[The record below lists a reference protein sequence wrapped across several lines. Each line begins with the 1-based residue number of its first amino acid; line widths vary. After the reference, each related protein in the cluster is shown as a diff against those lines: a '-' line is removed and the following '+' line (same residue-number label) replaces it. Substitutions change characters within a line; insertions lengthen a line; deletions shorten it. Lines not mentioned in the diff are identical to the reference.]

1 MPELSDQEDTRPR
14 LDPTP
19 PPDEPRNWSPK
30 LPPDRRPPDENPV
43 ETSKKGKDPYA
54 KGTTEKDIGDVDE
67 KRKKQLLAP
76 VDAGLANNKAW
87 GNVADGISAA
97 AGLASAFIGGPVL
110 DAGATLLVRLFIGS
124 QLDLSNYELG
134 VARQNVS
141 ENFKKVEPLVFDLDG
156 DGIDLI
162 PAWQSL
168 VTFDWNDDGLFDPTS
183 WIGGDD
189 AFLVID
195 LGLDGLINQAA
206 ELTFGDSGIGGLT
219 DLDRLRGYDTNSD
232 GVLNLYDAQFSDF
245 RLWRDLNQNGVSE
258 SGELTSLDAAGI
270 SAVSL
275 SGTPVMP
282 SPDTSIYW
290 FDSNG
295 NTLVETDEIF
305 ADAADAPPGSIIG
318 EVLDGAVIFHSSTA
332 TSTTGTIQT
341 YTTSLGFDADGF
353 IGSVDGN
360 VLSIIYESGNTL
372 RYQIAA
378 NGVGETIDISRSLYR
393 GVIGGDGNDV
403 FIADRVAPSQL
414 LGGDGDD
421 DLTGGSGD
429 DLLVGGLGSDRLI
442 GGAGND
448 ILVIDSDDFAKEV
461 DAGDGYDL
469 IYLDGTTGVSL
480 YLAAI
485 GGEGAYGTGGNDT
498 LSAVGVAVDT
508 LLYGFA
514 GDDILLGGDHND
526 LLLGGLG
533 ADHLS
538 GGDGDDILLID
549 SDDLLISGGDGQ
561 DIAIVTTPDSMSLD
575 ITDHSIE
582 LIFGNDGDDQ
592 FTASGATA
600 VDMDGGGGNDVLTG
614 GDGDDL
620 FTGGTGND
628 TILGGIGTD
637 VAGYSGQ
644 SSDYSVAQSGDGYI
658 VTDLNTTDG
667 DDGADYI
674 EDIERLLFANGSIHL
689 GGSNS
694 NPDVQGEVWQ
704 VRSSDDILLLEAT
717 ILENDGDADNDRLH
731 ITGISKV
738 IGGEVS
744 LGSDGNITFS
754 SSTTAPSIGSFSYRV
769 EDGHGGQGEATSE
782 LRLRRALPA
791 DMLYSLQWALDA
803 INIVDV
809 WEDYSGEGVSVVID
823 DSGIDATQTDLI
835 PNLDPQYISA
845 SGDRIHGTFVAGL
858 VGASRN
864 GDGIV
869 GVAYN
874 ATLVT
879 GQMPSLFMDYGSFS
893 GFDIVNNSWT
903 DSRSTIF
910 TTMQTPGSTGAI
922 REQAEEGRGG
932 LGTIT
937 VFASG
942 NEREFGE
949 DANQYADQSSRH
961 VITVGSI
968 DADGK
973 VSDFSNPGTSILVV
987 APGGD
992 IVSTDRPGENG
1003 FGGSNQD
1010 VGPDLAWGSG
1020 TSAAAPLVA
1029 GVAALLLEANP
1040 LLGWRDVQEILAYSA
1055 WNTDPEDLGWQTNG
1069 ATNWNGGG
1077 LHVSRD
1083 YGFGLIDA
1091 RAAVRLAE
1099 TWKKT
1104 STSSNEAS
1112 TSVSKNVGHSIPDNT
1127 GLTTSSTVH
1136 VTEDIEIDH
1145 VEVSVNITHSNIGDL
1160 VLELIS
1166 PDGTK
1171 SVLLNRI
1178 LVDPDSTTDRGSTAD
1193 GIDWTFSTT
1202 HDWGESSVG
1211 DWTLVVRDA
1220 ATGEVG
1226 TLNSWSLKIFGD
1238 LASNDDT
1245 YIYTQDYG
1253 QLTGTANASRRTLS
1267 DTAGYDVINAS
1278 AIFENS
1284 LLSLESGVES
1294 QLAGNS
1300 LVIASGATIEAAYL
1314 GDGDDVVTGNSAN
1327 NYINGGRGDD
1337 VLEGLAGSD
1346 TLDGAQ
1352 GINTA
1357 SYERSD
1363 AAVQIDLE
1371 QGTASGG
1378 HATNDVLM
1386 NISGLR
1392 GSSFSD
1398 SLTGDA
1404 NDNHLQGMEGDDA
1417 LVGGTGNDLLQGG
1430 DGADS
1435 LSGGDGDDALNGG
1448 AGDDVL
1454 DGGTGWDIAYFVGLS
1469 ASYTISTASG
1479 ITTVTG
1485 ADGTDTLTNVEV
1497 LQFYDQQVYIGGANT
1512 APVAASQSITLIQ
1525 RQAVSLSELDLLA
1538 GAVDADGDDLSLL
1551 YVFGSSHGTVTL
1563 TDDDLVRFDVA
1574 PDFVGTTSFDFSI
1587 SDGNFGEGRATVTV
1601 TVNPT
1606 VTYNG
1611 VAGADT
1617 FLGLG
1622 SVDTVHGN
1630 GGDDHLDGG
1639 FGNDELYGGDDDDTL
1654 VGGAGSDLLDGGAGI
1669 DTADYGASSH
1679 AVIVD
1684 LFAGAASGGDAS
1696 GDVLVDIEN
1705 ITGSAKND
1713 YLTGD
1718 DNANTL
1724 QGLAGDDRLDGG
1736 AGSDVLSGDDGRD
1749 VLLGGAGD
1757 DTLHGGAGADVLRGG
1772 SGADTLDGG
1781 SGIDVASYLDSAT
1794 GISINLSTGVMTG
1807 ADTTGD
1813 VFLSIEGIEGSNFN
1827 DQLIGSS
1834 KADFLSGAGGDD
1846 QLTGQG
1852 GSDTYSFE
1860 RGDGVDSIV
1869 EGVDSSSTDHLI
1881 LGVGINP
1888 RNLTMIRSVSDADDV
1903 TLSFGAG
1910 NGSIFLDEQFYG
1922 GGFGYGIE
1930 DITFSSGLTWS
1941 LADIRVA
1948 YLDQVATDGND
1959 TVMAFNGV
1967 DDTLEG
1973 GKGNDVLRGLSGS
1986 DTYLYQIGDGD
1997 DTIFEEVQSTAV
2009 DRLVLGEGITAAN
2022 LTFERSTS
2030 DTDDV
2035 KLLFAGGGSVLLE
2048 EQFYGGGYGYG
2059 IELIQFSDETIW
2071 DEADLEAAYLAQVQ
2085 TSGNDSI
2092 WGFSSKA
2099 DILHGGTGDD
2109 VLRGLSGSD
2118 TYLFAAGDGADS
2130 IYESVDSSSTDK
2142 LVLGETLL
2150 AQDIVLTRSVTDTD
2164 DVTLSFVGYDG
2175 SIFLDEQF
2183 YGYGYGIEE
2192 LWFGDQTYWTS
2203 KRLRQ
2208 EVDGIVATTGN
2219 DTLYGVGN
2227 FDDTFNALQGNDSL
2241 YGYSGD
2247 DTYFYAAGDGN
2258 DTIFE
2263 SAVSGDTD
2271 RVVFG
2276 AGINPED
2283 VTVERPSSD
2292 LTDVILHVGSTGGI
2306 TIDGQ
2311 FSGAAGTGV
2320 ERVEFANGTIWT
2332 FDDLKA
2338 KSLLDAQ
2345 TTGDDTI
2352 RGFDSRD
2359 DQIAG
2364 GEGNDSLY
2372 GYSGSD
2378 SYLVGF
2384 DEGADTIYEAADA
2397 SGIDQI
2403 IFGAGLSA
2411 IDLRVARASSD
2422 SSDMV
2427 LSFTSSSTTVTID
2440 SQFHSSGSRVEQ
2452 VSFDDS
2458 TVLLAD
2464 DLFRLYGGR
2473 NATSGNDVLTGSYY
2487 GTSTNEYL
2495 WGAGGDDTLTGNSS
2509 ETTFYYY
2516 GLGDGHDTIVSGSGY
2531 LVFGAGISPDSVI
2544 GFRDANN
2551 PYTVVFE
2558 VADGGTIT
2566 LNNVLNYAGPQN
2578 ARFADGTIWDWSAML
2593 SRAILY
2599 GTNASETIEGTFRDD
2614 IINAQAGDDYIDGD
2628 AGSDTYLYATGDGND
2643 TIYDHSS
2650 PSVDVLR
2657 LLDNNVSD
2665 IVVQTSG
2672 NDVIIE
2678 IASTGEKITLYNQ
2691 TLFGYG
2697 IEKIEFEDGT
2707 SWDHASIAAAAAGDH
2722 APTSATLTG
2731 ASVAENSANGTIVGT
2746 VSGIDPDI
2754 GDVLTYTLS
2763 DDAGGRFAIDAN
2775 TGAITVADRT
2785 LLDYESAASHN
2796 VTVRVTDQLGMTFD
2810 KAFAITITN
2819 VNEAPAGATLIGGS
2833 VVENSANN
2841 TVVGTV
2847 TGVDPD
2853 VGATLSYTLIDNAG
2867 GRFAINATTGQITV
2881 ADGSLIDYE
2890 DATSHDVTVRVTDQ
2904 GGLIFDKS
2912 FTLDV
2917 NNVVGITKNG
2927 TSSAN
2932 TLTGTSEEDVL
2943 NGLGGNDTL
2952 NGLGGNDTLDGG
2964 TGNDAMNGGA
2974 GNDLYIVD
2982 SSGDVVNENA
2992 NEGIDEVRTSL
3003 SSYALGTNVE
3013 NLTGTTTSGFTG
3025 EGNALN
3031 NIITGST
3038 GEDALS
3044 GVDGNDTLY
3053 GGAGDD
3059 YLDGGDDDDS
3069 LFGGDGDD
3077 ILDGGLGVDL
3087 FDGGAGID
3095 TADFRY
3101 NEMAW
3106 TLDLMAGQA
3115 IGEDATTETLIS
3127 IENLVGGKS
3136 NDTLIGSAAA
3146 NVLMGQAGDDEISG
3160 VDGDD
3165 TLYGDDGDDYL
3176 DGGDG
3181 DDSLFGGDGDDI
3193 LDGGLGVDVFD
3204 GGAGNDTA
3212 DFRYNEMA
3220 WTLDLSNGQA
3230 IGEDNTTETL
3240 TSIENLIGGT
3250 SNDSLIGSADVNVLM
3265 GQAGD
3270 DTLAGLDG
3278 NDTLYGDGGNDYLM
3292 GGDGDDA
3299 LFGGDGDD
3307 TLDGGLGVDSFDG
3320 GDGVDTADFSYNTM
3334 SWTLNLATGQAVAED
3349 NTTETLVSIEN
3360 LVGGSSDDILIGDSG
3375 DNVLAGLGGNDT
3387 LRGGAGD
3394 DVMEGGDGD
3403 DTFEGQG
3410 GTKWIT
3416 TGAGNDIIVL
3426 HANSGD
3432 LQVDDFTDGSDK
3444 IDLRGT
3450 GVTIDTAAQDVTVTE
3465 YSGDGVLVEYG
3476 TSQVWLA
3483 GVATGHITFADDFI
3497 FDESSQSMSQRQSD
3511 SADNPTAGTFAALA
3525 YSASAG
3531 TGEGAA
3537 PAGSGADTPSA
3548 NSAAFSRP
3556 AANQAETHS
3565 SRGGGGG
3572 GAKLPDFASDEA
3584 KAPQRFRT
3592 NDARPPQ
3599 VSDLRDSLER
3609 GFGDDKHHGQPLSNA
3624 LKDLGGGADDFLLSR
3639 RISTMRQDLSVFGV
3653 SRGELTD
3660 RMYPEEVRSLGQH
3673 FAAAS

>member
-1 MPELSDQEDTRPR
+1 M
-14 LDPTP
+14 
-19 PPDEPRNWSPK
+19 
-30 LPPDRRPPDENPV
+30 
-43 ETSKKGKDPYA
+43 
-54 KGTTEKDIGDVDE
+54 
-67 KRKKQLLAP
+67 
-76 VDAGLANNKAW
+76 
-87 GNVADGISAA
+87 
-97 AGLASAFIGGPVL
+97 
-110 DAGATLLVRLFIGS
+110 
-124 QLDLSNYELG
+124 
-134 VARQNVS
+134 
-141 ENFKKVEPLVFDLDG
+141 
-156 DGIDLI
+156 
-162 PAWQSL
+162 
-168 VTFDWNDDGLFDPTS
+168 
-183 WIGGDD
+183 
-189 AFLVID
+189 
-195 LGLDGLINQAA
+195 
-206 ELTFGDSGIGGLT
+206 DS
-219 DLDRLRGYDTNSD
+219 
-232 GVLNLYDAQFSDF
+232 
-245 RLWRDLNQNGVSE
+245 
-258 SGELTSLDAAGI
+258 
-270 SAVSL
+270 
-275 SGTPVMP
+275 
-282 SPDTSIYW
+282 
-290 FDSNG
+290 
-295 NTLVETDEIF
+295 
-305 ADAADAPPGSIIG
+305 
-318 EVLDGAVIFHSSTA
+318 
-332 TSTTGTIQT
+332 
-341 YTTSLGFDADGF
+341 
-353 IGSVDGN
+353 
-360 VLSIIYESGNTL
+360 
-372 RYQIAA
+372 
-378 NGVGETIDISRSLYR
+378 
-393 GVIGGDGNDV
+393 
-403 FIADRVAPSQL
+403 
-414 LGGDGDD
+414 
-421 DLTGGSGD
+421 
-429 DLLVGGLGSDRLI
+429 
-442 GGAGND
+442 
-448 ILVIDSDDFAKEV
+448 
-461 DAGDGYDL
+461 
-469 IYLDGTTGVSL
+469 
-480 YLAAI
+480 
-485 GGEGAYGTGGNDT
+485 
-498 LSAVGVAVDT
+498 
-508 LLYGFA
+508 
-514 GDDILLGGDHND
+514 
-526 LLLGGLG
+526 
-533 ADHLS
+533 
-538 GGDGDDILLID
+538 
-549 SDDLLISGGDGQ
+549 
-561 DIAIVTTPDSMSLD
+561 
-575 ITDHSIE
+575 
-582 LIFGNDGDDQ
+582 
-592 FTASGATA
+592 
-600 VDMDGGGGNDVLTG
+600 
-614 GDGDDL
+614 
-620 FTGGTGND
+620 
-628 TILGGIGTD
+628 
-637 VAGYSGQ
+637 
-644 SSDYSVAQSGDGYI
+644 
-658 VTDLNTTDG
+658 
-667 DDGADYI
+667 
-674 EDIERLLFANGSIHL
+674 
-689 GGSNS
+689 
-694 NPDVQGEVWQ
+694 
-704 VRSSDDILLLEAT
+704 
-717 ILENDGDADNDRLH
+717 
-731 ITGISKV
+731 
-738 IGGEVS
+738 
-744 LGSDGNITFS
+744 
-754 SSTTAPSIGSFSYRV
+754 
-769 EDGHGGQGEATSE
+769 
-782 LRLRRALPA
+782 
-791 DMLYSLQWALDA
+791 
-803 INIVDV
+803 
-809 WEDYSGEGVSVVID
+809 
-823 DSGIDATQTDLI
+823 TQTDLA
-835 PNLDPQYISA
+835 PNLDPQYISTL
-845 SGDRIHGTFVAGL
+845 GDRIHGTYVAGL

-869 GVAYN
+869 GVAYD

-879 GQMPSLFMDYGSFS
+879 GQQPGLFMDYGSFS
-893 GFDIVNNSWT
+893 AFDVVNNSWV
-903 DSRSTIF
+903 DLRATIF
-910 TTMQTPGSTGAI
+910 KDYHPTGSTDAI
-922 REQAEEGRGG
+922 RKQAEEGRGG

-937 VFASG
+937 VFAAG
-942 NEREFGE
+942 NERASGE

-968 DADGK
+968 DANGK
-973 VSDFSNPGTSILVV
+973 VSDFSSPGTSILVV

-1055 WNTDPEDLGWQTNG
+1055 WNTDPEDIGWQTNG

-1099 TWKKT
+1099 TWTKT

-1112 TSVSKNVGHSIPDNT
+1112 TSVSKTVGHSIPDNT
-1127 GLTTSSTVH
+1127 GLTTSSTVY
-1136 VTEDIEIDH
+1136 VIEDIEIDH

-1178 LVDPDSTTDRGSTAD
+1178 QVDPDSTTDRGSTAD

-1314 GDGDDVVTGNSAN
+1314 GDGDDVVSGNSAN

-1352 GINTA
+1352 GVNTA

-1386 NISGLR
+1386 NISGLS

-1417 LVGGTGNDLLQGG
+1417 LVGGTGDDLLQGG

-1435 LSGGDGDDALNGG
+1435 LSGGEGDDALNGG

-1485 ADGTDTLTNVEV
+1485 ADGTDTLTSVEV

-1512 APVAASQSITLIQ
+1512 GPTAASQSITLIQ
-1525 RQAVSLSELDLLA
+1525 RQPLSLSELDLLA

-1606 VTYNG
+1606 VTYAG

-1654 VGGAGSDLLDGGAGI
+1654 VGGAGSDLLDGGTGT

-1684 LFAGAASGGDAS
+1684 LFAGTASGGDAS

-1705 ITGSAKND
+1705 ITGSAKSD

-1718 DNANTL
+1718 DNANIL
-1724 QGLAGDDRLDGG
+1724 QGLEGDDGLDGG
-1736 AGSDVLSGDDGRD
+1736 AGSDVLSGDEGRD
-1749 VLLGGAGD
+1749 ILLGGAGD

-1772 SGADTLDGG
+1772 TGADTLDGG
-1781 SGIDVASYLDSAT
+1781 SGVDVASYLDSTT

-1860 RGDGVDSIV
+1860 RGDGSDSIV
-1869 EGVDSSSTDHLI
+1869 EGVDSTSTDHLR

-1888 RNLTMIRSVSDADDV
+1888 RNLTMIRSVSDADDL

-1941 LADIRVA
+1941 VADLRVA
-1948 YLDQVATDGND
+1948 YLDQVQTDGND
-1959 TVMAFNGV
+1959 TVMAFTGV
-1967 DDTLEG
+1967 DDILEG

-1986 DTYLYQIGDGD
+1986 DTYLYRLGDGD
-1997 DTIFEEVQSTAV
+1997 DTIFEEVQTTAV
-2009 DRLVLGEGITAAN
+2009 DRLVLGEGITPGN

-2059 IELIQFSDETIW
+2059 IGLIQFSDGTIW
-2071 DEADLEAAYLAQVQ
+2071 GEADLEAAYLAQVQ

-2099 DILHGGTGDD
+2099 DTLHGGTGDD

-2183 YGYGYGIEE
+2183 YNSFNYGIEE

-2208 EVDGIVATTGN
+2208 EMEGIVATTGN
-2219 DTLYGVGN
+2219 DSLYGVGN
-2227 FDDTFNALQGNDSL
+2227 FDDTFNGLQGNDSL

-2247 DTYFYAAGDGN
+2247 DTYFYAVGDGN
-2258 DTIFE
+2258 DSIFE
-2263 SAVSGDTD
+2263 SAIGGDTD
-2271 RVVFG
+2271 RIVFG
-2276 AGINPED
+2276 ADIDPED
-2283 VTVERPSSD
+2283 VAVERVPSD

-2306 TIDGQ
+2306 TIDGE
-2311 FSGAAGTGV
+2311 FSDAAGSGV
-2320 ERVEFANGTIWT
+2320 ERVEFANGTTWT
-2332 FDDLKA
+2332 LDDLKA
-2338 KSLLDAQ
+2338 RSILYMETA
-2345 TTGDDTI
+2345 GDDTI
-2352 RGFDSRD
+2352 RGFVGRD
-2359 DQIAG
+2359 DEIAG
-2364 GEGNDSLY
+2364 SAGNDTLY

-2384 DEGADTIYEAADA
+2384 DDGADTIYEAVDA
-2397 SGIDQI
+2397 AGTDKI
-2403 IFGAGLSA
+2403 IFSAGLSA
-2411 IDLRVARASSD
+2411 ADLRVARASSD
-2422 SSDMV
+2422 SLDMV
-2427 LSFTSSSTTVTID
+2427 LSFTNSSTTVTID
-2440 SQFHSSGSRVEQ
+2440 SQFNYTGSRVEQ
-2452 VSFDDS
+2452 VSFDGS
-2458 TVLLAD
+2458 TILLAE
-2464 DLFRLYGGR
+2464 DLLRLYGGR
-2473 NATSGNDVLTGSYY
+2473 NATSGADVLTGSYA
-2487 GTSTNEYL
+2487 GASTNDYL
-2495 WGAGGDDTLTGNSS
+2495 WGGGGDDTLTGDSS
-2509 ETTFYYY
+2509 ETTVFYY
-2516 GLGDGHDTIVSGSGY
+2516 GLGDGHDTIVSGNGS
-2531 LVFGAGISPDSVI
+2531 LMFGAGITPDNIV
-2544 GFRDANN
+2544 GFRDSSN
-2551 PYTVVFE
+2551 PSTVVFE

-2566 LNNVLNYAGPQN
+2566 LNNVLQNTGPRDV
-2578 ARFADGTIWDWSAML
+2578 RFTDGTVWDWNAMA
-2593 SRAILY
+2593 SHAILY
-2599 GTNASETIEGTFRDD
+2599 GTNVSESIKGTFWNDT
-2614 IINAQAGDDYIDGD
+2614 IYAQAGDDYIDGWY
-2628 AGSDTYLYATGDGND
+2628 GSDTYIYATGDGND
-2643 TIYDHSS
+2643 IIDEDTT
-2650 PSVDVLR
+2650 PEVDVLR
-2657 LLDNNVSD
+2657 LSDNTASG

-2672 NDVIIE
+2672 NHVTIE
-2678 IASTGEKITLYNQ
+2678 IASTGEQITLYNQ
-2691 TLFGYG
+2691 LLFGYG
-2697 IEKIEFEDGT
+2697 IEIIEFEDGT
-2707 SWDHASIAAAAAGDH
+2707 SWDRTYIAAVAAGDH
-2722 APTSATLTG
+2722 APTSATFTG
-2731 ASVAENSANGTIVGT
+2731 ASVAENSVNGSIVGT
-2746 VSGIDPDI
+2746 ISAVDPDV
-2754 GDVLTYTLS
+2754 GDVPTFTFI
-2763 DDAGGRFAIDAN
+2763 DDSNGRFAIDAN
-2775 TGAITVADRT
+2775 TGTITVADGA
-2785 LLDYESAASHN
+2785 LLDYESA
-2796 VTVRVTDQLGMTFD
+2796 
-2810 KAFAITITN
+2810 I
-2819 VNEAPAGATLIGGS
+2819 
-2833 VVENSANN
+2833 
-2841 TVVGTV
+2841 
-2847 TGVDPD
+2847 
-2853 VGATLSYTLIDNAG
+2853 
-2867 GRFAINATTGQITV
+2867 
-2881 ADGSLIDYE
+2881 
-2890 DATSHDVTVRVTDQ
+2890 SHDVTVRVTDKD
-2904 GGLIFDKS
+2904 GMTLDKS
-2912 FTLDV
+2912 FTLDIT
-2917 NNVVGITKNG
+2917 NVAGSTENG

-2932 TLTGTSEEDVL
+2932 TLTGTIEEDVL

-2964 TGNDAMNGGA
+2964 TDNDTMNGGA

-3003 SSYALGTNVE
+3003 SIYALGANVE

-3025 EGNALN
+3025 EGNALA
-3031 NIITGST
+3031 NIITGSS

-3044 GVDGNDTLY
+3044 GIDGNDALY
-3053 GGAGDD
+3053 GGVGDD
-3059 YLDGGDDDDS
+3059 YLDGGDGDDS
-3069 LFGGDGDD
+3069 LFGGDGND
-3077 ILDGGLGVDL
+3077 ILDGGLGVDH

-3106 TLDLMAGQA
+3106 TLDLAVGQA
-3115 IGEDATTETLIS
+3115 IGEDNTTETLIS
-3127 IENLVGGKS
+3127 IENLIGGKS
-3136 NDTLIGSAAA
+3136 NDTLIGSATA

-3165 TLYGDDGDDYL
+3165 TLYGDGGDDYL

-3181 DDSLFGGDGDDI
+3181 DDSLFGGDGNDI

-3204 GGAGNDTA
+3204 GGAGSDTA
-3212 DFRYNEMA
+3212 DFRYNTMA
-3220 WTLDLSNGQA
+3220 WTLDLSIGQA
-3230 IGEDNTTETL
+3230 IGEDATTETL

-3250 SNDSLIGSADVNVLM
+3250 SNDSLIGSADANVLM
-3265 GQAGD
+3265 GQAGY

-3278 NDTLYGDGGNDYLM
+3278 DDTLYGDSGNDYLM
-3292 GGDGDDA
+3292 GGDGNDS

-3307 TLDGGLGVDSFDG
+3307 TLDGGLGVNTFDG
-3320 GDGVDTADFSYNTM
+3320 GDGIDTADFSYNTM
-3334 SWTLNLATGQAVAED
+3334 SWTLDLSTGQAVGED
-3349 NTTETLVSIEN
+3349 NTTETLISIEN
-3360 LVGGSSDDILIGDSG
+3360 VVGGASDDTLIGDSG

-3394 DVMEGGDGD
+3394 DIMEGGDGD

-3426 HANSGD
+3426 HADSGD
-3432 LQVDDFTDGSDK
+3432 LQVDDFTDGNDK

-3465 YSGDGVLVEYG
+3465 YAGDGVLVEYG

-3483 GVATGHITFADDFI
+3483 GVATGHITLADDFI
-3497 FDESSQSMSQRQSD
+3497 FDASSQSMSQRQSD
-3511 SADNPTAGTFAALA
+3511 SADSSTAETFASQA
-3525 YSASAG
+3525 YSASAE
-3531 TGEGAA
+3531 TGQGAE
-3537 PAGSGADTPSA
+3537 PSAGGGAGAPSA
-3548 NSAAFSRP
+3548 NSAVSSGP
-3556 AANQAETHS
+3556 AANHAETHS
-3565 SRGGGGG
+3565 PGGGGGG
-3572 GAKLPDFASDEA
+3572 GAKLPDFANDESRS
-3584 KAPQRFRT
+3584 PQRFGT
-3592 NDARPPQ
+3592 KSAGSLQ
-3599 VSDLRDSLER
+3599 VRDLRDALER
-3609 GFGDDKHHGQPLSNA
+3609 GFGDDKQHGQPLPDTRRSF
-3624 LKDLGGGADDFLLSR
+3624 GSGADDFLLSR

-3660 RMYPEEVRSLGQH
+3660 RMYPDEARSLGQH

>member
-1 MPELSDQEDTRPR
+1 MPGYPNNAGTLSSLKQ
-14 LDPTP
+14 TP
-19 PPDEPRNWSPK
+19 PPDDPRHFP
-30 LPPDRRPPDENPV
+30 PPDDPRKWDEDPIKTL
-43 ETSKKGKDPYA
+43 EKGVSPLDEGA
-54 KGTTEKDIGDVDE
+54 TEKEVGPVTRED
-67 KRKKQLLAP
+67 KKKLLDGLQAASDNNDWWSTTGTALTVVSFFVP
-76 VDAGLANNKAW
+76 GIAGFLAGVVGQFINNEVDASNL
-87 GNVADGISAA
+87 DLAA
-97 AGLASAFIGGPVL
+97 AK
-110 DAGATLLVRLFIGS
+110 R
-124 QLDLSNYELG
+124 
-134 VARQNVS
+134 NVT
-141 ENFKKVEPLVFDLDG
+141 ENFKGVEPLVFDLDG
-156 DGIDLI
+156 DGIDFI
-162 PAWQSL
+162 SASQSL
-168 VTFDWNDDGLFDPTS
+168 VAFDWNDDGFFDPTS
-183 WIGGDD
+183 WIDGDD

-195 LGLDGLINQAA
+195 LGLDGLIDQAA
-206 ELTFGDSGIGGLT
+206 ELTFAESGTAGLT

-232 GVLNLYDAQFSDF
+232 GVLDSNDAQFADF

-258 SGELTSLDAAGI
+258 SGELVNLDSAGI
-270 SAVSL
+270 TAVSL
-275 SGTPVMP
+275 TGTPVTP
-282 SPDTSIYW
+282 SPDASIYW
-290 FDSNG
+290 FDINED
-295 NTLVETDEIF
+295 TL
-305 ADAADAPPGSIIG
+305 ADPSELFTNPADAPPGSIIG
-318 EVLDGAVIFHSSTA
+318 EILDGAVVFHSSTA
-332 TSTTGTIQT
+332 ASITGTVQT
-341 YTTSLGFDADGF
+341 YATSLGFDADGF

-360 VLSIIYESGNTL
+360 VLSILYNSGDTL

-378 NGVGETIDISRSLYR
+378 DGVGETIDISRSLYR
-393 GVIGGDGNDV
+393 GAMGGDGNDII
-403 FIADRVAPSQL
+403 IADRVAPSQL
-414 LGGDGDD
+414 LGGDGND

-429 DLLVGGLGSDRLI
+429 DFLAGGLGSDRLI

-448 ILVIDSDDFAKEV
+448 ILVIDSDDLSREV

-469 IYLDGTTGVSL
+469 IYLDGTSGISL
-480 YLAAI
+480 NLAAI
-485 GGEGAYGTGGNDT
+485 NGEGAYGTGGNDT
-498 LSAVGVAVDT
+498 LSAVGVTADAA
-508 LLYGFA
+508 LYGFA
-514 GDDILLGGDHND
+514 GDDILLGGDYND
-526 LLLGGLG
+526 LLFGDLG
-533 ADHLS
+533 ADQLS
-538 GGDGDDILLID
+538 GGDGDDILFID
-549 SDDLLISGGDGQ
+549 SDDVLVSGGAGQ
-561 DIAIVTTPDSMSLD
+561 DIAIVTTSDSVLLD
-575 ITDHSIE
+575 LTAHSIE
-582 LIFGNDGDDQ
+582 LIFGNEGDDQ
-592 FTASGATA
+592 FTASGSTS
-600 VDMDGGGGNDVLTG
+600 VDMDGGGGNDSLTG

-620 FTGGTGND
+620 FTGGGGND
-628 TILGGIGTD
+628 TISGGMGTD

-644 SSDYSVAQSGDGYI
+644 SGDYSVVQSGDGYI
-658 VTDLNTTDG
+658 ITDLNTSDG
-667 DDGADYI
+667 DDGTDYI
-674 EDIERLLFANGSIHL
+674 EDVERLLFVDGSIHL
-689 GGSNS
+689 GGNNS
-694 NPDVQGEVWQ
+694 SPFVQGEIWL
-704 VRSSDDILLLEAT
+704 VRSSGGIVLDEDA
-717 ILENDGDADNDRLH
+717 ILENDSDPDNDRMH
-731 ITGISKV
+731 ISGISKV
-738 IGGEVS
+738 VGGSVS
-744 LGSDGNITFS
+744 LRSDGNITFS

-809 WEDYSGEGVSVVID
+809 WEDYSGAGVSVVID

-835 PNLDPQYISA
+835 PNLDPQHISA

-910 TTMQTPGSTGAI
+910 TTMQTPGSTDAI

-973 VSDFSNPGTSILVV
+973 VSDFSNPGTSVLVV

-992 IVSTDRPGENG
+992 IISTDRPGENG

-1145 VEVSVNITHSNIGDL
+1145 VEVSVSITHSNIGDL

-1220 ATGEVG
+1220 VTGEVG

-1300 LVIASGATIEAAYL
+1300 LVIASGVTIEAAYL

-1337 VLEGLAGSD
+1337 ILEGLAGSD

-1352 GINTA
+1352 GVNAA
-1357 SYERSD
+1357 SYEHSD

-1622 SVDTVHGN
+1622 SIDTVHGN
-1630 GGDDHLDGG
+1630 GSDDHLDGG

-1654 VGGAGSDLLDGGAGI
+1654 VGGAGSDLLDGGTGT

-1684 LFAGAASGGDAS
+1684 LFAGTASGGDAS

-1860 RGDGVDSIV
+1860 RGDGSDSIV

-1903 TLSFGAG
+1903 TFSFGAG

-1941 LADIRVA
+1941 LADLRVA
-1948 YLDQVATDGND
+1948 YLDQVRTDGND

-1973 GKGNDVLRGLSGS
+1973 GEGNDVLRGLTGS
-1986 DTYLYQIGDGD
+1986 DTYLYRLGDGD

-2009 DRLVLGEGITAAN
+2009 DRLVLGEGITADN

-2059 IELIQFSDETIW
+2059 IELIQFSDGTIW

-2130 IYESVDSSSTDK
+2130 IHESVDSSSTDK

-2150 AQDIVLTRSVTDTD
+2150 AQDIVLTRSVTDAD

-2241 YGYSGD
+2241 YGYSGG
-2247 DTYFYAAGDGN
+2247 DTYVYAAGDGN
-2258 DTIFE
+2258 DSIFE
-2263 SAVSGDTD
+2263 SAIPEDTD

-2283 VTVERPSSD
+2283 VTVERLSSD

-2311 FSGAAGTGV
+2311 FSDAAGSGV

-2332 FDDLKA
+2332 SDDLKSQ
-2338 KSLLDAQ
+2338 SLLDAM
-2345 TTGDDTI
+2345 TPGDDII
-2352 RGFDSRD
+2352 RGFDGRD

-2364 GEGNDSLY
+2364 GVGNDSLY

-2384 DEGADTIYEAADA
+2384 DEGADTIYEADGAVGTDK
-2397 SGIDQI
+2397 IV
-2403 IFGAGLSA
+2403 FGAGLSVA
-2411 IDLRVARASSD
+2411 DLRVARASSD
-2422 SSDMV
+2422 SLDMV
-2427 LSFTSSSTTVTID
+2427 LSFTNSSTTVTID
-2440 SQFHSSGSRVEQ
+2440 GQFYYNRPRVEQ
-2452 VSFDDS
+2452 VLFNGSI
-2458 TVLLAD
+2458 VLFAD

-2473 NATSGNDVLTGSYY
+2473 DATSGDDVLTSADFG
-2487 GTSTNEYL
+2487 GATSDDYL
-2495 WGAGGDDTLTGNSS
+2495 WGKGGNDTLTGNSA
-2509 ETTFYYY
+2509 EWTVFYY
-2516 GLGDGHDTIVSGSGY
+2516 GLGDGHDTIVSGDGS
-2531 LVFGAGISPDSVI
+2531 LVLGAGITPDNII
-2544 GFRDANN
+2544 GSRDSSNSS
-2551 PYTVVFE
+2551 TVVFE

-2566 LNNVLNYAGPQN
+2566 LDNVLKSTGPRDV
-2578 ARFADGTIWDWSAML
+2578 RFADGTVWNVNEMASH
-2593 SRAILY
+2593 AILY
-2599 GTNASETIEGTFRDD
+2599 GTNASESIQGTFWDD
-2614 IINAQAGDDYIDGD
+2614 TIYAQAGDDYIDGWY
-2628 AGSDTYLYATGDGND
+2628 GSDTYIYATGDGND
-2643 TIYDHSS
+2643 TIYDNSS

-2707 SWDHASIAAAAAGDH
+2707 SWDRTIIAAVAAGDH

-2731 ASVAENSANGTIVGT
+2731 ASVAENSENGTIVGT
-2746 VSGIDPDI
+2746 VSAIDPDI
-2754 GDVLTYTLS
+2754 GDVLTYTFIDDS
-2763 DDAGGRFAIDAN
+2763 DGCFAIDAN
-2775 TGAITVADRT
+2775 TGTITVADRT
-2785 LLDYESAASHN
+2785 LLDYESATSHN
-2796 VTVRVTDQLGMTFD
+2796 VTVRATDQLGMTFD
-2810 KAFAITITN
+2810 KLFTLAVTN
-2819 VNEAPAGATLIGGS
+2819 MNEAPAEATLNGGA
-2833 VVENSANN
+2833 VAENSTNGTA
-2841 TVVGTV
+2841 VGTV
-2847 TGVDPD
+2847 TGIDPD
-2853 VGATLSYTLIDNAG
+2853 AGATLTYALTDNAG

-2881 ADGSLIDYE
+2881 ANGTLLDYE
-2890 DATSHDVTVRVTDQ
+2890 DASSHDVTVRVTDQ
-2904 GGLIFDKS
+2904 SGLTFDKS

-2917 NNVVGITKNG
+2917 SNVAGTTKNG
-2927 TSSAN
+2927 TSSTD

-2943 NGLGGNDTL
+2943 NGLGGD
-2952 NGLGGNDTLDGG
+2952 DTLDGG
-2964 TGNDAMNGGA
+2964 AGNDTMTGGT

-3013 NLTGTTTSGFTG
+3013 NLTGMTTSGFTG
-3025 EGNALN
+3025 EGNALAN
-3031 NIITGST
+3031 FITGSS

-3053 GGAGDD
+3053 GGAGND
-3059 YLDGGDDDDS
+3059 YLGGGDDDDT

-3115 IGEDATTETLIS
+3115 IGEDTTTETLIS
-3127 IENLVGGKS
+3127 IENLIGGKS
-3136 NDTLIGSAAA
+3136 NDILIGSAAA

-3160 VDGDD
+3160 VDGND

-3181 DDSLFGGDGDDI
+3181 DDSLFGGDGNDI

-3204 GGAGNDTA
+3204 GGDGIDTA
-3212 DFRYNEMA
+3212 DFRYNTMA
-3220 WTLDLSNGQA
+3220 WTLDLSIGQA

-3278 NDTLYGDGGNDYLM
+3278 DDTLYGDGGSDYLM
-3292 GGDGDDA
+3292 GGDGDDT

-3320 GDGVDTADFSYNTM
+3320 GDGIDTADFGYNSM
-3334 SWTLNLATGQAVAED
+3334 SWTLNLATGQAVGED
-3349 NTTETLVSIEN
+3349 NTTETLISIEN
-3360 LVGGSSDDILIGDSG
+3360 LVGGSSDDTLIGDSG
-3375 DNVLAGLGGNDT
+3375 DNVLVGLGGNDT

-3403 DTFEGQG
+3403 DTFAGQG

-3426 HANSGD
+3426 HADSGD

-3465 YSGDGVLVEYG
+3465 YAGDGVLVEYG

-3497 FDESSQSMSQRQSD
+3497 FDESSQSMSQRKAE
-3511 SADNPTAGTFAALA
+3511 SAGSSAHAPSVAASA
-3525 YSASAG
+3525 YSTSAG

-3537 PAGSGADTPSA
+3537 PAVTGADTPSA

-3572 GAKLPDFASDEA
+3572 GAKLPDFANDEA

-3592 NDARPPQ
+3592 NDARPLQ

-3624 LKDLGGGADDFLLSR
+3624 LKDHGGGGDDFLLSR

-3660 RMYPEEVRSLGQH
+3660 RMYPEEVRTLGQH